1 MSYPFPH
8 GILKQILC
16 VIQKNIRIGYVEGD
30 RIAYFQKYGDLPG
43 RHQCALGRGA
53 ASGCTQQLS
62 QRTQDPR
69 QLFAGLL
76 LHRFRARTPE
86 LSHEDGEEYG
96 KLILGEGCLFNE
108 TPALAGTSWY
118 TVFFCCLDAAEIWRF
133 DASLLED
140 EAFLASHPHLAIN
153 LMRSIAR
160 KASIFFFHLAR
171 THSTTSMC
179 RLCDLLLQLSN
190 PHQPDL
196 CMSQSDVA
204 AMMGLH
210 QTTVARLIRRLREEG
225 IIGRFTKRE
234 LQVLDRERLRRLAQH
249 GDLKA

>member
-1 MSYPFPH
+1 MSKGTESHTSRSTEICLEGINAPWGEVLHLAVRSSYPKGH
-8 GILKQILC
+8 KT
-16 VIQKNIRIGYVEGD
+16 
-30 RIAYFQKYGDLPG
+30 
-43 RHQCALGRGA
+43 LGSCLQGFYYI
-53 ASGCTQQLS
+53 ASGRVRLS
-62 QRTQDPR
+62 Y
-69 QLFAGLL
+69 LN
-76 LHRFRARTPE
+76 
-86 LSHEDGEEYG
+86 EDGEEYG

-171 THSTTSMC
+171 THSTTSISMC

>member
-1 MSYPFPH
+1 MSKGTESHTSRSTEICLEGINAPWGEVLHLAVRSSYPKGH
-8 GILKQILC
+8 KT
-16 VIQKNIRIGYVEGD
+16 
-30 RIAYFQKYGDLPG
+30 
-43 RHQCALGRGA
+43 LGSCLQGFYYI
-53 ASGCTQQLS
+53 ASGRVRLS
-62 QRTQDPR
+62 Y
-69 QLFAGLL
+69 LN
-76 LHRFRARTPE
+76 
-86 LSHEDGEEYG
+86 EDGEEYG

-118 TVFFCCLDAAEIWRF
+118 TVFFCCLDAAAIWRF

-196 CMSQSDVA
+196 RMSQSDVA

-225 IIGRFTKRE
+225 IIGRFTKRMSGMFFDFKRCGN
-234 LQVLDRERLRRLAQH
+234 LVP
-249 GDLKA
+249 

>member
-1 MSYPFPH
+1 MSKGTESHTSRSTEICLEGINAPWGEVLHLAVRSSYPKGH
-8 GILKQILC
+8 KT
-16 VIQKNIRIGYVEGD
+16 
-30 RIAYFQKYGDLPG
+30 
-43 RHQCALGRGA
+43 LGSCLQGFYYI
-53 ASGCTQQLS
+53 ASGRVRLS
-62 QRTQDPR
+62 Y
-69 QLFAGLL
+69 LN
-76 LHRFRARTPE
+76 
-86 LSHEDGEEYG
+86 EDGEEYG

-225 IIGRFTKRE
+225 IIGRFTKRMSGIH
-234 LQVLDRERLRRLAQH
+234 LAIQVFSKGYRPKQGKVAP
-249 GDLKA
+249 

>member
-1 MSYPFPH
+1 MSKGTESHTSRSTEICLEGINAPWGEVLHLAVRSSYPKGH
-8 GILKQILC
+8 KT
-16 VIQKNIRIGYVEGD
+16 
-30 RIAYFQKYGDLPG
+30 
-43 RHQCALGRGA
+43 LGSCLQGFYYI
-53 ASGCTQQLS
+53 ASGRVRLS
-62 QRTQDPR
+62 Y
-69 QLFAGLL
+69 LN
-76 LHRFRARTPE
+76 
-86 LSHEDGEEYG
+86 EDGEEYG

-210 QTTVARLIRRLREEG
+210 QTTVARLIAVCEKKGSSADSLSGNYRCWTG
-225 IIGRFTKRE
+225 SACA
-234 LQVLDRERLRRLAQH
+234 D
-249 GDLKA
+249 

>member
-1 MSYPFPH
+1 MSKGTESHTSRSTEICLEGINAPWGEVLHLAVRSSYPKGH
-8 GILKQILC
+8 KT
-16 VIQKNIRIGYVEGD
+16 
-30 RIAYFQKYGDLPG
+30 
-43 RHQCALGRGA
+43 LGSCLQGFYYI
-53 ASGCTQQLS
+53 ASGRVRLS
-62 QRTQDPR
+62 Y
-69 QLFAGLL
+69 LN
-76 LHRFRARTPE
+76 
-86 LSHEDGEEYG
+86 EDGEEYG

-225 IIGRFTKRE
+225 IIDRFTKWE

>member
-62 QRTQDPR
+62 QRTQDASGR
-69 QLFAGLL
+69 V
-76 LHRFRARTPE
+76 R
-86 LSHEDGEEYG
+86 LSYLNEDGEEYG

-179 RLCDLLLQLSN
+179 RLCSCN
-190 PHQPDL
+190 
-196 CMSQSDVA
+196 
-204 AMMGLH
+204 
-210 QTTVARLIRRLREEG
+210 
-225 IIGRFTKRE
+225 
-234 LQVLDRERLRRLAQH
+234 
-249 GDLKA
+249 

>member
-1 MSYPFPH
+1 MSKGTESHTSRSTEICLEGINAPWGEVLHLAVRSSYPKGH
-8 GILKQILC
+8 KT
-16 VIQKNIRIGYVEGD
+16 
-30 RIAYFQKYGDLPG
+30 
-43 RHQCALGRGA
+43 LGSCLQGFYYI
-53 ASGCTQQLS
+53 ASGRVRLS
-62 QRTQDPR
+62 Y
-69 QLFAGLL
+69 LN
-76 LHRFRARTPE
+76 
-86 LSHEDGEEYG
+86 EDGEEYG

-196 CMSQSDVA
+196 CMS
-204 AMMGLH
+204 
-210 QTTVARLIRRLREEG
+210 
-225 IIGRFTKRE
+225 
-234 LQVLDRERLRRLAQH
+234 
-249 GDLKA
+249 